1 MPLSAGP
8 PPHGTGILTPE
19 QARDPDFFPGLAVAI
34 PLGIQHVLAMFV
46 SNMTPAII
54 VAEAAGFGYGSKD
67 PSEMIYLIQ
76 MAMLFAGVAT
86 LIQTIG
92 FGPAGARLPIVQGTS
107 FAFLPIMIPIV
118 AGQGPGAM
126 AALTTAALCGGL
138 FHTCLSFFV
147 GRIRFALPPMV
158 VGLVV
163 LMIGVSLMRIGVE
176 YAAGGVPAQG
186 TAAYGAGESWLLAGI
201 VVAVTL
207 GLSFYGRGIWSTAAV
222 LIGLIAGYAAA
233 AVMGKVSLAPVGAAG
248 WFMLPKPFHFGFA
261 LSVSAIAG
269 FCLMGF
275 ISAIESIGA
284 VSAICEGTAGRPAT
298 NRELIGATCADGVGT
313 AIASIFGAMPNTSFS
328 QNVGLIA
335 ITGVMS
341 RHVVTIGAVFLVLC
355 GLAPKIGAAIV
366 TIPIEVLGGG
376 VIVMFGMV
384 ASAALRILS
393 EVGWTQ
399 RNMLIFGVAMSAGLG
414 LELEPA
420 TIDHLPETVRILLAS
435 GVLPAALIA
444 VILNLIAPDPITAVE
459 PAPGADGC
467 AKHGSVAAPAFVEAT
482 LSAE

>member
-1 MPLSAGP
+1 MSVFPVPLEGTPLPAGP
-8 PPHGTGILTPE
+8 AQGTGILTPK
-19 QARDPDFFPGLAVAI
+19 QARDPDYFPGFAVAI

-54 VAEAAGFGYGSKD
+54 VAGAAGFGYGSSD
-67 PSEMIYLIQ
+67 PSEMIYVIQ
-76 MAMLFAGVAT
+76 MSMLFAGVAT

-92 FGPAGARLPIVQGTS
+92 IGPAGARLPIVQGTS
-107 FAFLPIMIPIV
+107 FAFLPLMIPIV
-118 AGQGPGAM
+118 AGRGPAAM

-138 FHTCLSFFV
+138 FHTFLSFFV

-158 VGLVV
+158 TGLVV
-163 LMIGVSLMRIGVE
+163 LMIGVSLMRIGVQ

-186 TAAYGAGESWLLAGI
+186 TAAYGAGASWLLAGI

-222 LIGLIAGYAAA
+222 LIGLIAGYAVAA
-233 AVMGKVSLAPVGAAG
+233 MMGKVALAPVGAAG
-248 WFMLPKPFHFGFA
+248 WIMVPSPFHFGFA
-261 LSVSAIAG
+261 VSISAIAG

-284 VSAICEGTAGRPAT
+284 VAAICEGTAGRPAT
-298 NRELIGATCADGVGT
+298 NRELIGATCADGAGT
-313 AIASIFGAMPNTSFS
+313 ALGGIFGAMPNTSFS

-341 RHVVTIGAVFLVLC
+341 RHIVTIGAVFLLLC
-355 GLAPKIGAAIV
+355 GLVPKIGAAII

-384 ASAALRILS
+384 ASAALSILS
-393 EVGWTQ
+393 DVRWTQ
-399 RNMLIFGVAMSAGLG
+399 RNMLIFGVALSVSVG

-420 TIDHLPETVRILLAS
+420 TVGHLPETLRILLTS
-435 GVLPAALIA
+435 GVLPAAIIA
-444 VILNLIAPDPITAVE
+444 VILNLVVPNPIAQAEPTA
-459 PAPGADGC
+459 
-467 AKHGSVAAPAFVEAT
+467 
-482 LSAE
+482 